1 MSIYL
6 FLGRLGFKGLFEYC
20 VTPVLLVLVMAFYS
34 LMWSL
39 YRVLP
44 GVFAAV
50 NFVEYGSCTF

>member
-34 LMWSL
+34 
-39 YRVLP
+39 V
-44 GVFAAV
+44 VFI
-50 NFVEYGSCTF
+50 